1 MICAVTVWIF
11 SVSAETVLLDTNNSM
26 ELAMPMEVIVNGSR
40 SGTWLILKQGTT
52 LFASLNAFEAWR
64 IPVETTTKI
73 IQFKGKDY
81 AALNDV
87 AGYESKVNEADQS
100 IGLLFSPNAF
110 KRTQL
115 GPLSLSNPSTGATL
129 PSLFFNYDLNYQ
141 YSQNRDIASFE
152 EVGMLSEIGF
162 SSDLGVLTS
171 STLGRNMTG
180 NTAQG
185 NASRSLVRLETT
197 YTRDFADR
205 KESLVL
211 GDTVTR
217 PSTMGSSVY
226 FGGVRYGS
234 DYSLAPGFVKQPL
247 ALLSGVSLVP
257 STVSLYVDG
266 VLRQTSNVPTGPF
279 TVDNTPLMTGSGEAR
294 LVVRDLLGRET
305 VITRSF
311 LTSNKLLGANLN
323 DWSVEAGRL
332 RQDLGISGGNYG
344 AGFMRGILRHG
355 YNETLTLE
363 GVSQNSIGHQS
374 MGLGVVSVVT
384 KQWLGSASA
393 LTSREDTLGTGN
405 QWLLGLQRQGLYRSI
420 FFQLQGASVN
430 FRDLGQSQNLQS
442 AKLQFVASATLA
454 NDKYGALGAGLTSTR
469 AFNDLVTH
477 TLALNYSIPVG
488 ERSSVNL
495 AASRSQGE
503 VSGTSFRV
511 SLVIPLDNN
520 RMISTSAASGK
531 NQNDFYISALQN
543 PTEKDNFGWRLLSG
557 QQQGSSHAE
566 GGLDYLGRYGNFNA
580 QVSTSKDQNVLRL
593 SESGALVMTE
603 GYVFATQKQNESF
616 AFAHVPD
623 YGDVGIGLGNRILTR
638 TDDSGVAL
646 IPHLAAYQRNS
657 VRLDPQNLPVSAE
670 IESLEQIAVPARRSV
685 VKVLFPV
692 RSGRGALIKIQLED
706 GSIAPAGAIVQIE
719 NDSREFYVA
728 HRGEAF
734 VTGLQS
740 VNHLRLKWK
749 TQNCSFTAE
758 LPPASPKEITRI
770 GPLTCLG
777 TSR

>member
-1 MICAVTVWIF
+1 MN
-11 SVSAETVLLDTNNSM
+11 AETVLLETDESM
-26 ELAMPMEVIVNGSR
+26 EFATPMEVIVNGSK

-52 LFASLNAFEAWR
+52 LFVPINAFEAWR
-64 IPVETTTKI
+64 IPVVTTTKI
-73 IQFKGKDY
+73 IQFKGRHY
-81 AALNDV
+81 AALNDL
-87 AGYESKVNEADQS
+87 AGYESKVNSATQS
-100 IGLLFSPNAF
+100 IDLLFSPNAF
-110 KRTQL
+110 KRTRL
-115 GPLSLSNPSTGATL
+115 GSSSFSKPTTGTTL

-141 YSQNRDIASFE
+141 YSQRRDLASLE
-152 EVGMLSEIGF
+152 ELGMLSEIGF
-162 SSDLGVLTS
+162 SSDLGVLTT
-171 STLGRNMTG
+171 STLGRNITG
-180 NTAQG
+180 NTPQG
-185 NASRSLVRLETT
+185 DASRSLIRLETT
-197 YTRDFADR
+197 FTKDFADR
-205 KESLVL
+205 KESFVI

-311 LTSNKLLGANLN
+311 LTSNKLLGVNLN
-323 DWSVEAGRL
+323 DWSVESGRL
-332 RQDLGISGGNYG
+332 RQDLGVSGGNYG
-344 AGFMRGILRHG
+344 FSFMRGILRHG

-363 GVSQNSIGHQS
+363 GVSQSSKGHQS
-374 MGLGVVSVVT
+374 TGLGAVSVVT
-384 KQWLGSASA
+384 GQWLGSASA
-393 LTSREDTLGTGN
+393 LTSREENLGEGN

-420 FFQLQGASVN
+420 FFQLQGSSIN

-454 NDKYGALGAGLTSTR
+454 NDKFGALGAGVTSTR
-469 AFNDLVTH
+469 AFNDLLTH

-488 ERSSVNL
+488 EQSSVNL

-503 VSGTSFRV
+503 VNGASFRV
-511 SLVIPLDNN
+511 SLVIPLDKN
-520 RMISTSAASGK
+520 RMISTSATSDK
-531 NQNDFYISALQN
+531 NQNDFYISAIQN

-557 QQQGSSHAE
+557 KQQGSSHAE
-566 GGLDYLGRYGNFNA
+566 GGLDYLGRYGNFKA

-603 GYVFATQKQNESF
+603 GHVFATQKQNGSF
-616 AFAHVPD
+616 AFAHVPGQ
-623 YGDVGIGLGNRILTR
+623 GDVGVGLGNRILTR
-638 TDDSGVAL
+638 TDDSGFAL
-646 IPHLAAYQRNS
+646 IPYLAAYQRNS

-740 VNHLRLKWK
+740 VNFLRLKWK
-749 TQNCSFTAE
+749 TQNCSFIAE
-758 LPPASPKEITRI
+758 LPPASPKEIARI